1 MLQKENK
8 QMYFENK
15 IISTTN
21 WLGLWT
27 LFSKETLRFLKV
39 SYQTV
44 LAPIVTNILFFTIFL
59 IVVERDKLIVG
70 GVQYTEFLVPGLI
83 MMAILQN
90 AFMNTSSSI
99 MISKI
104 QGNIIDI
111 LLPPL
116 SSLELTIAIALG
128 GVARGM
134 IVGLASVLVFSFFVD
149 MKIVNI
155 FNVLFFAF
163 SGSLTLSLLGIIG
176 GIWSEKFDHLAGLTN
191 FLITPLTF
199 LSGSF
204 YSIEKLPE
212 IFRTI
217 AMYNPFFYFID
228 GFRKGFIGYSDI
240 NILTGI
246 IVCLILNIILSL
258 FVYKMFE
265 TGYKLRT

>member
-70 GVQYTEFLVPGLI
+70 DVQYTEFLVPGLI

-155 FNVLFFAF
+155 FNVLF
-163 SGSLTLSLLGIIG
+163 
-176 GIWSEKFDHLAGLTN
+176 
-191 FLITPLTF
+191 
-199 LSGSF
+199 
-204 YSIEKLPE
+204 
-212 IFRTI
+212 
-217 AMYNPFFYFID
+217 
-228 GFRKGFIGYSDI
+228 
-240 NILTGI
+240 
-246 IVCLILNIILSL
+246 
-258 FVYKMFE
+258 
-265 TGYKLRT
+265 

>member
-44 LAPIVTNILFFTIFL
+44 LAPIVTNVLFFTIFL

-99 MISKI
+99 MISKL
-104 QGNIIDI
+104 QGNIVDI
-111 LLPPL
+111 LLPDL
-116 SSLELTIAIALG
+116 STS
-128 GVARGM
+128 
-134 IVGLASVLVFSFFVD
+134 
-149 MKIVNI
+149 
-155 FNVLFFAF
+155 
-163 SGSLTLSLLGIIG
+163 
-176 GIWSEKFDHLAGLTN
+176 
-191 FLITPLTF
+191 
-199 LSGSF
+199 
-204 YSIEKLPE
+204 
-212 IFRTI
+212 
-217 AMYNPFFYFID
+217 YFH
-228 GFRKGFIGYSDI
+228 
-240 NILTGI
+240 T
-246 IVCLILNIILSL
+246 
-258 FVYKMFE
+258 
-265 TGYKLRT
+265 

>member
-1 MLQKENK
+1 M
-8 QMYFENK
+8 
-15 IISTTN
+15 
-21 WLGLWT
+21 
-27 LFSKETLRFLKV
+27 
-39 SYQTV
+39 
-44 LAPIVTNILFFTIFL
+44 APIVTNVLFFTIFL

-149 MKIVNI
+149 MKIVNM

-204 YSIEKLPE
+204 YSIEKLQC
-212 IFRTI
+212 ITH
-217 AMYNPFFYFID
+217 FF
-228 GFRKGFIGYSDI
+228 
-240 NILTGI
+240 ILLM
-246 IVCLILNIILSL
+246 VLEKDS
-258 FVYKMFE
+258 
-265 TGYKLRT
+265 